1 MKRGVILA
9 NREEKNEK
17 LSPIASI
24 YEWVEVIC
32 TALFA
37 VVILFTFVCRLV
49 TVDGKSMMNTF
60 HHGDRVIVSDLFY
73 TPKCG
78 DVVVIH
84 DANSSDILE
93 GPIIKRVIAT
103 AGETVDIDP
112 ETWQVTVTHVDGTSE
127 VLEENYINRVDG
139 NMRVAT
145 TGDTHYYR
153 DALTLED
160 YPHTVEDGCVFVMG
174 DNRNNSLDSRY
185 LGDIDERMIL
195 GKAYVRL
202 FPNTSFSF

>member
-1 MKRGVILA
+1 MA
-9 NREEKNEK
+9 NREEKNNGETN
-17 LSPIASI
+17 LVASI

-73 TPKCG
+73 KPSRG

-84 DANSSDILE
+84 DSSSSDILE

-103 AGETVDIDP
+103 EGETVDINP
-112 ETWQVTVTHVDGTSE
+112 ETWEVTVTGVDGTVE
-127 VLEENYINRVDG
+127 VLSEDYINKVDG
-139 NMRVAT
+139 DMRIAT
-145 TGDTHYYR
+145 SGDTHYYKE
-153 DALTLED
+153 ALTLED
-160 YPHTVEDGCVFVMG
+160 YPHTVEEGCVFVMG

-185 LGDIDERMIL
+185 LGDIDERMII

-202 FPNTSFSF
+202 FPNPTVNFDK